1 MGNTEML
8 SSISADFYNQMVTH
22 TLSSKADLESFFYK
36 HKSTYILEQLI
47 GHSFKK
53 RNLLYLSMLHSS
65 FSNEYSS
72 MVTENN
78 EKLEFLGDSIL
89 GAVVAAE
96 IFVQFEGLN
105 EGQLSK
111 LKGALVNE
119 EALAELSA
127 IIKLDGLIFLGKGEF
142 QTGGLGRAS
151 ILSDAFEALVGAVY
165 LDGGMLKAT
174 RLLNNIFAL
183 YEKNTGK
190 RFISSDRLDNFDSKT
205 KLQEITMKLY
215 KSLPEYRSIQNKDST
230 FTVELFI
237 NNKSVAE
244 ITDISKK
251 RAQKELAL
259 AALENELYKGE

>member
-1 MGNTEML
+1 MGITEMTP
-8 SSISADFYNQMVTH
+8 SISEDFYNQMITH
-22 TLSSKADLESFFYK
+22 TLDSRGDLESFFYK
-36 HKSTYILEQLI
+36 HKSTFILEKTI

-53 RNLLYLSMLHSS
+53 RNLLFLAMLHRS
-65 FSNEYSS
+65 FANEYS
-72 MVTENN
+72 TLAGGNN

-89 GAVVAAE
+89 GAVVATE
-96 IFVQFEGLN
+96 LYITFDGLN

-119 EALAELSA
+119 EALAELSSL
-127 IIKLDGLIFLGKGEF
+127 IRLDGLIFLGKGEF
-142 QTGGLGRAS
+142 KTGGLERAS
-151 ILSDAFEALVGAVY
+151 ILSDAFEALIGAVF

-174 RLLNNIFAL
+174 SFLKNVFSL
-183 YEKNTGK
+183 YEKKTGR
-190 RFISSDRLDNFDSKT
+190 RFISSDRLDSFDSKT

-215 KSLPEYRSIQNKDST
+215 KSLPEYRAKQNEDST

-237 NNKSVAE
+237 NNKSIAK

-259 AALENELYKGE
+259 RALENELYKGE